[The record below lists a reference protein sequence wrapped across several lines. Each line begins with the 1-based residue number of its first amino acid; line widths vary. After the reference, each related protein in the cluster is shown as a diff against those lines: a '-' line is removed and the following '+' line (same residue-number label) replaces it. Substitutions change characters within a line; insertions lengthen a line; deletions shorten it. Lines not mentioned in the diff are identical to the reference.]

1 MHFNGKLLI
10 FSVMMLVA
18 AGPWEGFVRSL
29 RAELDR
35 REMPD
40 EILFL
45 PYALSDL
52 HFQDER
58 AGIWSLSALDA
69 IRYRTD
75 SSDVR
80 FDPDR
85 STEIALNRLQELFRE
100 YGDWARV
107 LAAYSTSP
115 SALSALEAEA
125 RLLGIRADSVVACV
139 PVLANLANAMRDY
152 ADRPEAAFE
161 RIEILSREREAER
174 QLLLQQEAAARQA
187 RQDSLKKQQAAQ
199 QEKIMYTI
207 RSGDTLGAIALR
219 YRVRVSDLKRWNNL
233 RSDLIRAGHKLI
245 IYRR

>member
-1 MHFNGKLLI
+1 
-10 FSVMMLVA
+10 MLVA
-18 AGPWEGFVRSL
+18 AGPWGEFVRSL

-35 REMPD
+35 REMPE

-58 AGIWSLSALDA
+58 SGIWSLSALDA
-69 IRYRTD
+69 VRYRTD

-80 FDPDR
+80 SDPDK

-100 YGDWARV
+100 YGDWTRV
-107 LAAYSTSP
+107 LVAYSTSP
-115 SALSALEAEA
+115 SALSALEEEA
-125 RLLGIRADSVVACV
+125 RLTGTRADSAVARA
-139 PVLANLANAMRDY
+139 PVLVSLANAKQDC

-161 RIEILSREREAER
+161 RIEIRTREREAER

-187 RQDSLKKQQAAQ
+187 RQDSLKKRQAAQ
-199 QEKIMYTI
+199 QEKIEYTI
-207 RSGDTLGAIALR
+207 RSGDTLSAIALR

-233 RSDLIRAGHKLI
+233 RSDLKQLSFYVQILFNDLGML
-245 IYRR
+245 